1 MEDGPTD
8 DKDKG
13 NDKGKLITFPGGKK
27 VDPKEVGL
35 EDGVVTQVG
44 DIPTPDILD
53 PVNLDKEL
61 RDRTEYVKR
70 QDLTQVITAKKSTID
85 TIDVVLVEI
94 AEELA
99 HLKFE
104 RRKAAKEGKNTAN
117 YTIGRI
123 NSLGRLAELLLKKKE
138 SMMQEELD
146 LKSSR
151 FQAVFRVWMEF
162 FHDAMEKS
170 GITPELID
178 VIFQQMKA
186 DMVDWERKMS
196 TAGLE

>member
-1 MEDGPTD
+1 MDDTPTD
-8 DKDKG
+8 DKDK
-13 NDKGKLITFPGGKK
+13 NTGKLITFPGGKK
-27 VDPKEVGL
+27 IDPKEIGM
-35 EDGVVTQVG
+35 DSIIGPAG

-53 PVNLDKEL
+53 PVSLDKEL
-61 RDRTEYVKR
+61 RERTEYVKK
-70 QDLTQVITAKKSTID
+70 QDLTKVIFEKRSTLD
-85 TIDVVLVEI
+85 TVDVVLLEI

-123 NSLGRLAELLLKKKE
+123 NSLTRLADLLLKKKE

-162 FHDAMEKS
+162 FHDSMEKS
-170 GITPELID
+170 GISSEIID
-178 VIFQQMKA
+178 IIFQQMKA

-196 TAGLE
+196 TAGIE

>member
-1 MEDGPTD
+1 MNDGPTD
-8 DKDKG
+8 DQDKG
-13 NDKGKLITFPGGKK
+13 NGTGKLITFPGGKK
-27 VDPKEVGL
+27 VDPEEVGL
-35 EDGVVTQVG
+35 DSIVGQTG

-53 PVNLDKEL
+53 PVDLDKEL
-61 RDRTEYVKR
+61 RERVEYVKK
-70 QDLTQVITAKKSTID
+70 QALVQAITEKKSTID
-85 TIDVVLVEI
+85 TVDTVLVEI

-104 RRKAAKEGKNTAN
+104 RRKAAKEGKNTAS

-123 NSLGRLAELLLKKKE
+123 GSLTKLADLLLKKKE

-162 FHDAMEKS
+162 FHDSMEKS
-170 GITPELID
+170 GISPEVID

-196 TAGLE
+196 TAGIE